1 MSFTITGDQTTLSIA
16 WDEITL
22 IIIVLSI
29 CSAWIIT
36 TKIKYP
42 IKSQQ

>member
-1 MSFTITGDQTTLSIA
+1 MSFKIEGNQTTLSFI

-22 IIIVLSI
+22 VLVVLSI
-29 CSAWIIT
+29 CLAWVIT

-42 IKSQQ
+42 IKS